1 MTLLISQQK
10 EDNIGFDTSSFAEVK
25 YNNGERKKL
34 LPKRIMLLSF
44 NYTKT
49 AKMYNNF
56 NITHNYIHGELE
68 KPENIIFG
76 YGDELDKS
84 YQSILDM
91 NDNELLRNVKSVKY
105 LETRH
110 YHDLLEFLLAAPF
123 QVLIM
128 GHSCGNSDRT
138 LLNTFFE
145 ISVKELEESPLKE
158 HEHTFFELVYI
169 LSGTGLQCINNN
181 KFDYHEGHMFLIT
194 PQDCHS
200 FDIHTTTKFFFI
212 RFNDIY
218 IYIHSGFFGTKN
230 IKNLEFIL
238 QHANHQPGCILK
250 NITDKPLIKSII
262 EALIREYVNQDL
274 YNKELIQ
281 QLINT
286 LIVIVTRNIAKY
298 LPEKID
304 ERSEEKTLDILQ
316 YIQNNIY
323 NPDKIKADTISQHF
337 GISQNYLGRY
347 FKKHT
352 NETMQQYIIKYKL
365 KLVENRLLHSEM
377 RINEIAAELGFTD
390 ESHLN
395 KLFKKYKGVIPSEF
409 RKRNL

>member
-1 MTLLISQQK
+1 M
-10 EDNIGFDTSSFAEVK
+10 
-25 YNNGERKKL
+25 
-34 LPKRIMLLSF
+34 
-44 NYTKT
+44 
-49 AKMYNNF
+49 
-56 NITHNYIHGELE
+56 
-68 KPENIIFG
+68 
-76 YGDELDKS
+76 
-84 YQSILDM
+84 
-91 NDNELLRNVKSVKY
+91 
-105 LETRH
+105 
-110 YHDLLEFLLAAPF
+110 
-123 QVLIM
+123 
-128 GHSCGNSDRT
+128 
-138 LLNTFFE
+138 E

>member
-1 MTLLISQQK
+1 MKK
-10 EDNIGFDTSSFAEVK
+10 EN
-25 YNNGERKKL
+25 L
-34 LPKRIMLLSF
+34 HQP
-44 NYTKT
+44 
-49 AKMYNNF
+49 
-56 NITHNYIHGELE
+56 
-68 KPENIIFG
+68 
-76 YGDELDKS
+76 
-84 YQSILDM
+84 
-91 NDNELLRNVKSVKY
+91 
-105 LETRH
+105 
-110 YHDLLEFLLAAPF
+110 
-123 QVLIM
+123 
-128 GHSCGNSDRT
+128 
-138 LLNTFFE
+138 FE

-181 KFDYHEGHMFLIT
+181 KFDF
-194 PQDCHS
+194 
-200 FDIHTTTKFFFI
+200 HTTTKFFFI
-212 RFNDIY
+212 RFND

>member
-1 MTLLISQQK
+1 MYVSSENFKNDLRAHLYKVIENWNVNSKPLTTQVNLSNLPVIIEPI
-10 EDNIGFDTSSFAEVK
+10 EDEV
-25 YNNGERKKL
+25 
-34 LPKRIMLLSF
+34 S
-44 NYTKT
+44 
-49 AKMYNNF
+49 
-56 NITHNYIHGELE
+56 EL
-68 KPENIIFG
+68 G
-76 YGDELDKS
+76 
-84 YQSILDM
+84 
-91 NDNELLRNVKSVKY
+91 
-105 LETRH
+105 
-110 YHDLLEFLLAAPF
+110 LLEF
-123 QVLIM
+123 QDI
-128 GHSCGNSDRT
+128 
-138 LLNTFFE
+138 LNTKSAEAVKSQYVCSCSLRGDSSSSFTL
-145 ISVKELEESPLKE
+145 ISKK
-158 HEHTFFELVYI
+158 ELVYI

>member
-1 MTLLISQQK
+1 MKK
-10 EDNIGFDTSSFAEVK
+10 EN
-25 YNNGERKKL
+25 L
-34 LPKRIMLLSF
+34 HQP
-44 NYTKT
+44 
-49 AKMYNNF
+49 
-56 NITHNYIHGELE
+56 
-68 KPENIIFG
+68 
-76 YGDELDKS
+76 
-84 YQSILDM
+84 
-91 NDNELLRNVKSVKY
+91 
-105 LETRH
+105 
-110 YHDLLEFLLAAPF
+110 
-123 QVLIM
+123 
-128 GHSCGNSDRT
+128 
-138 LLNTFFE
+138 FE

-212 RFNDIY
+212 RFND

-352 NETMQQYIIKYKL
+352 ATRTAVCPFPRRDRRKSGGRSQSAPTSYPCPTSRNTPAPACG
-365 KLVENRLLHSEM
+365 
-377 RINEIAAELGFTD
+377 AAPAR
-390 ESHLN
+390 S
-395 KLFKKYKGVIPSEF
+395 
-409 RKRNL
+409 RR

>member
-1 MTLLISQQK
+1 MKK
-10 EDNIGFDTSSFAEVK
+10 EN
-25 YNNGERKKL
+25 L
-34 LPKRIMLLSF
+34 HQP
-44 NYTKT
+44 
-49 AKMYNNF
+49 
-56 NITHNYIHGELE
+56 
-68 KPENIIFG
+68 
-76 YGDELDKS
+76 
-84 YQSILDM
+84 
-91 NDNELLRNVKSVKY
+91 
-105 LETRH
+105 
-110 YHDLLEFLLAAPF
+110 
-123 QVLIM
+123 
-128 GHSCGNSDRT
+128 
-138 LLNTFFE
+138 FE

-169 LSGTGLQCINNN
+169 LSGVGLQCINNS
-181 KFDYHEGHMFLIT
+181 KFNYHEGHMFLIT

-200 FDIHTTTKFFFI
+200 FDIHTTTKFLFI

-218 IYIHSGFFGTKN
+218 IHSDFFGATN

-250 NITDKPLIKSII
+250 NIADKSLVKAII
-262 EALIREYVNQDL
+262 EALIREHVNRDL
-274 YNKELIQ
+274 YNKELIH

-298 LPEKID
+298 LPKKID

-323 NPDKIKADTISQHF
+323 NPNMIKADVISQHF

-352 NETMQQYIIKYKL
+352 NETMQQYIINYKL
-365 KLVENRLLHSEM
+365 KLIENRLLHSEM
-377 RINEIAAELGFTD
+377 RINEIATELGFTD

-395 KLFKKYKGVIPSEF
+395 KLFKKYKGIIPSEF
-409 RKRNL
+409 RKMNL